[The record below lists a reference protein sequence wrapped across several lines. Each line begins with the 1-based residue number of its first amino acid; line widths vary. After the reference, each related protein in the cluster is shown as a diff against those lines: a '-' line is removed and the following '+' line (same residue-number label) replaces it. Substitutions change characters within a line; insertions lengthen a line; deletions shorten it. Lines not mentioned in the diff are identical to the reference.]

1 MRYMCMLCIAYIK
14 ARILFALEEHSI
26 VNIVLH
32 SLLFN
37 FPAWTFSLLT
47 EVSLSCYA

>member
-1 MRYMCMLCIAYIK
+1 MLCIDYINGG
-14 ARILFALEEHSI
+14 ILFAIEEHNI
-26 VNIVLH
+26 VNIVLN

-37 FPAWTFSLLT
+37 FIGRTFSLLT